1 MVEPASSSLKRL
13 PLSTAWLL
21 RRSRQPVLHCK
32 QSYLLHHLEREGET
46 PLLLSKKG
54 WSSPRRRS
62 TSRPPPLLPRST
74 ADPPPLLPPR
84 PRRQSEHCS
93 SSGQRVKTTK
103 STQWKKARSQ
113 VARCPKA
120 PKKTSEE
127 PKTSPQAGRQL
138 LTLKKLIDG
147 YSAEATLPARRTKSR
162 GDLRKHPQ
170 VKERRRL
177 NRSKN
182 SLKEKHPRMMK
193 EHQKCKKKNY
203 FSLEKDMLLKLQQR
217 KLKKQE

>member
-1 MVEPASSSLKRL
+1 MGSLL
-13 PLSTAWLL
+13 
-21 RRSRQPVLHCK
+21 Q
-32 QSYLLHHLEREGET
+32 
-46 PLLLSKKG
+46 
-54 WSSPRRRS
+54 
-62 TSRPPPLLPRST
+62 RST
-74 ADPPPLLPPR
+74 ADPPPLPPP
-84 PRRQSEHCS
+84 PRRQKSEHCS
-93 SSGQRVKTTK
+93 SSGRRVKTTK

-120 PKKTSEE
+120 PKKTPEE

-138 LTLKKLIDG
+138 LTLKNLIDG

-170 VKERRRL
+170 VKKRRRL

-193 EHQKCKKKNY
+193 EHQKCKKRII
-203 FSLEKDMLLKLQQR
+203 LV
-217 KLKKQE
+217 

>member
-1 MVEPASSSLKRL
+1 MG
-13 PLSTAWLL
+13 
-21 RRSRQPVLHCK
+21 
-32 QSYLLHHLEREGET
+32 EG
-46 PLLLSKKG
+46 LILSKTEIDL
-54 WSSPRRRS
+54 PPT
-62 TSRPPPLLPRST
+62 TSLLPRST
-74 ADPPPLLPPR
+74 ADPPLPPPT
-84 PRRQSEHCS
+84 PRRQKSEHCS
-93 SSGQRVKTTK
+93 SSRQRVKTTK

-120 PKKTSEE
+120 PKKTPEE
-127 PKTSPQAGRQL
+127 PKTSQAQAGRQL

-170 VKERRRL
+170 VKKRRRL

-203 FSLEKDMLLKLQQR
+203 FSLEKDTLLKLQRR
-217 KLKKQE
+217 KLEKKQE